1 MVATQA
7 RVSPL
12 FPRFRLAWPSA
23 RTARHEE
30 DCMRHPDTIPEPA
43 SLAGEPQTSRRALL
57 RGLGLASVGAAA
69 LAAGCA
75 KATEAVAAPA
85 PAPATTAVDKSIAI
99 MGANESPFGPSKKAV
114 TAMIEKAA
122 LTARY
127 ADGEGEELRK
137 QIAAIEGVSPG
148 QVFLANGSAPI
159 LAAFGEMIA
168 QKGKGQL
175 VTSVATYEG
184 VPRTVK
190 QYEAEIIMTPLTP
203 DMTIDLDAMLSKIS
217 KKTTATYVCNPN
229 NPTGNMVDPEK
240 LKTFAI
246 EASKQAPCFIDEAYI
261 HLADDYPKHV
271 MTGLVREGHNVV
283 ICRTFS
289 KIYGMAGQ
297 RLGYGIASAELAQS
311 IGMVTRGGGIN
322 HAGIAAAMASL
333 ADGEF
338 IPAMQPR
345 FKAGRERLCAMAK
358 ALGRPIAASPQASFV
373 FFDVGMPNTEFAEKM
388 KAEGVRVVGRS
399 WPGFENWTRICVG
412 EDWEMDRCETALKK
426 VLAV

>member
-1 MVATQA
+1 
-7 RVSPL
+7 
-12 FPRFRLAWPSA
+12 
-23 RTARHEE
+23 
-30 DCMRHPDTIPEPA
+30 MRHPDTIPEPA
-43 SLAGEPQTSRRALL
+43 SPAGEPQTSRRALL
-57 RGLGLASVGAAA
+57 RGLGLASVGVAA
-69 LAAGCA
+69 LAAGCS

-85 PAPATTAVDKSIAI
+85 PAALAVDKSVAI

-127 ADGEGEELRK
+127 ADGEGEELKK
-137 QIAAIEGVSPG
+137 QIAAIEGVAPE
-148 QVFLANGSAPI
+148 QVFLANGSGPI
-159 LAAFGEMIA
+159 LAAFGELVA

-190 QYEAEIIMTPLTP
+190 QYEAEIIMTPLTA
-203 DMTIDLDAMLSKIS
+203 DMTVDLDAMLSKVS
-217 KKTTATYVCNPN
+217 KNTTATYVCNPN
-229 NPTGNMVDPEK
+229 NPTGNMVDPVK
-240 LKTFAI
+240 LRAFAI

-261 HLADDYPKHV
+261 HLADGYQKHV

-297 RLGYGIASAELAQS
+297 RLGYGIASGELAQKM
-311 IGMVTRGGGIN
+311 GMVTRGGGIN
-322 HAGIAAAMASL
+322 HAGIVAAMASL

-338 IPAMQPR
+338 IPAMQPK
-345 FKAGRERLCAMAK
+345 FKAGRERLHSVVSG
-358 ALGRPIAASPQASFV
+358 LGRKIASNPQASFV
-373 FFDVGMPNTEFAEKM
+373 FFDVGMPNKEFAARM
-388 KAEGVRVVGRS
+388 LAEGVRVVGRS
-399 WPGFENWTRICVG
+399 WPEYDTWTRICVG